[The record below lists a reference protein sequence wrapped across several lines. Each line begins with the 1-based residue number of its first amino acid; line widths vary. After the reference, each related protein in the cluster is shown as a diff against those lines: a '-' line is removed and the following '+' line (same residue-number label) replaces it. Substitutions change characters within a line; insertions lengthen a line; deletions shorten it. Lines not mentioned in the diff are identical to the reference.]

1 MDNSLMIVLG
11 VVTIIVNI
19 FVAIGTIGAVV
30 VAIHSIRKTD
40 LRDEKR
46 VQQEKIEQILLL
58 IADIFSSLDNV
69 IKVHRKE
76 FFQIPLYDDNP
87 VLRFDADIRNI
98 QMKTV
103 HAGVLIRA
111 YIGTV
116 ESFKEA
122 VLLLNGTGGYF
133 DKRKNF
139 FLPMM
144 NEIKKG
150 KINYTEQETQ
160 EKQNLDEELGPIL
173 EKSLQL
179 FQNAHFEL
187 IEKLKNVSK

>member
-1 MDNSLMIVLG
+1 MIVLG